1 MITYAY
7 IYVMCTTVDI
17 NECEGYNDCHQIC
30 TNTEGSY
37 YCSCDAG
44 FELAADNRSCTGMWL
59 CNIINGLNCGL
70 LCLKASLFTV
80 PNILYSRKI

>member
-7 IYVMCTTVDI
+7 TYVLCTTVDI

-37 YCSCDAG
+37 YCSCDTG
-44 FELAADNRSCTGMWL
+44 FVLTADNRTCQGYYSNYIYCMYIICTTMHL
-59 CNIINGLNCGL
+59 ISYSIISVL
-70 LCLKASLFTV
+70 
-80 PNILYSRKI
+80 